1 MAPNIP
7 VRRSAADS
15 RPASLSEQFKKIF
28 RHPLILLVCILS
40 GAMIG
45 GLAAIIQEP
54 TYKATSKVVVYP
66 LTVDPNAQ
74 ATNQMTVDIDTEA
87 SVAGSREVADS
98 AAAKIDSTNQ
108 GLANKI
114 NNNVKVIPHSGSA
127 ILDFSASASTAEDA
141 AKYANAAAEAY
152 LEVRQASL
160 KAHVDENVQS
170 IENTLANTGEEKSG
184 IRTALE
190 EKLAQVQ
197 VTSTSAGRVIT
208 AAKAPAGSNNLD
220 AWKFILVG
228 AIAGALIGAVV
239 AAVIDSKSRR
249 VQHLDRASDLTD
261 EHVHGI
267 RPDQAV
273 EDARRMLLSLGL
285 THTGLENAE
294 RTGAVVYS
302 PTPGVANE
310 LSELLAHANGAD
322 AIYTDT
328 LQELPWA
335 AARQNNKLVFVNA
348 ENSEI
353 SEALSSAQALGN
365 CIFVMNSET
374 SVEDIKE
381 FVAVAGSAETETTYV
396 YLQK

>member
-1 MAPNIP
+1 
-7 VRRSAADS
+7 
-15 RPASLSEQFKKIF
+15 
-28 RHPLILLVCILS
+28 
-40 GAMIG
+40 
-45 GLAAIIQEP
+45 
-54 TYKATSKVVVYP
+54 
-66 LTVDPNAQ
+66 
-74 ATNQMTVDIDTEA
+74 
-87 SVAGSREVADS
+87 
-98 AAAKIDSTNQ
+98 
-108 GLANKI
+108 
-114 NNNVKVIPHSGSA
+114 
-127 ILDFSASASTAEDA
+127 
-141 AKYANAAAEAY
+141 
-152 LEVRQASL
+152 
-160 KAHVDENVQS
+160 
-170 IENTLANTGEEKSG
+170 
-184 IRTALE
+184 
-190 EKLAQVQ
+190 
-197 VTSTSAGRVIT
+197 
-208 AAKAPAGSNNLD
+208 
-220 AWKFILVG
+220 
-228 AIAGALIGAVV
+228 
-239 AAVIDSKSRR
+239 
-249 VQHLDRASDLTD
+249 
-261 EHVHGI
+261 
-267 RPDQAV
+267 
-273 EDARRMLLSLGL
+273 MLLSLGL